1 MTMKTKHPFFPIL
14 GTLLVLFLALSA
26 AFPAQGQSRK
36 DIAKKDLLKQG
47 NRMYKR
53 AEYDRADSLY
63 AQAVALDTTY
73 ATGWYNLGNS
83 LYLGGDAAQAQ
94 AAWMKSLFNT
104 PQDDQRAPVLYNLG
118 GVEMDKKN
126 YAEAIK
132 LYKDAL
138 RRDPSD
144 EQARYNLA
152 LAQQLLKDQQQNQSQ
167 NNQNQNNNN
176 NNNQNDPNQN
186 NNNNNDN
193 NQNNQNQNNNNNNNQ
208 NDPNQNNNNNNPNQN
223 DPNQNNNNNN
233 NDNNQND
240 PNQNNNNNNPNQNNN
255 NNNNQNDQN
264 QNNNNNNNQNDQNQN
279 NNNNDNNQNNNNN
292 NNQND
297 QNQNNN
303 NNNNQ
308 NDQNQNNQN
317 QNNNNNNP
325 NQNNQNQNNQGGGG
339 SSGQQA
345 PQRLSPS
352 DEQMLRAIDRQEQN
366 TQDKLKGDK
375 TEGAVIHTT
384 KDW

>member
-1 MTMKTKHPFFPIL
+1 MTMKTKHPFFPIP

-26 AFPAQGQSRK
+26 AFPAQGQSRQ

-167 NNQNQNNNN
+167 NNQN
-176 NNNQNDPNQN
+176 
-186 NNNNNDN
+186 
-193 NQNNQNQNNNNNNNQ
+193 
-208 NDPNQNNNNNNPNQN
+208 
-223 DPNQNNNNNN
+223 
-233 NDNNQND
+233 
-240 PNQNNNNNNPNQNNN
+240 

-279 NNNNDNNQNNNNN
+279 NNNNDQNQNNNQNNPNQNNNNN
-292 NNQND
+292 NQ
-297 QNQNNN
+297 
-303 NNNNQ
+303 
-308 NDQNQNNQN
+308 
-317 QNNNNNNP
+317 NNP
-325 NQNNQNQNNQGGGG
+325 NQNDQNQNNQGGGG
-339 SSGQQA
+339 SSGQQT

>member
-1 MTMKTKHPFFPIL
+1 MTMKTKHPFFPIP

-26 AFPAQGQSRK
+26 AFPAQGQSRQ

-176 NNNQNDPNQN
+176 NN
-186 NNNNNDN
+186 DN

-208 NDPNQNNNNNNPNQN
+208 NDPNQNNNNNN
-223 DPNQNNNNNN
+223 

-240 PNQNNNNNNPNQNNN
+240 PNQ
-255 NNNNQNDQN
+255 
-264 QNNNNNNNQNDQNQN
+264 
-279 NNNNDNNQNNNNN
+279 N

-317 QNNNNNNP
+317 QHNNNNNP

>member
-1 MTMKTKHPFFPIL
+1 MTMKTKHPFFPIP

-167 NNQNQNNNN
+167 NNQNQNQNNN
-176 NNNQNDPNQN
+176 NNDNQNDPNQNDQNQNNNNNNDNQNDPNQN
-186 NNNNNDN
+186 NNNNNN
-193 NQNNQNQNNNNNNNQ
+193 NQNDPNQNNNNNNNQ
-208 NDPNQNNNNNNPNQN
+208 NDPNQNNNNNNN
-223 DPNQNNNNNN
+223 D
-233 NDNNQND
+233 
-240 PNQNNNNNNPNQNNN
+240 
-255 NNNNQNDQN
+255 NNQNDQN
-264 QNNNNNNNQNDQNQN
+264 QNNNNNNN
-279 NNNNDNNQNNNNN
+279 DNNQNNNNN
-292 NNQND
+292 NDNQND
-297 QNQNNN
+297 P
-303 NNNNQ
+303 
-308 NDQNQNNQN
+308 NQNNQN

-325 NQNNQNQNNQGGGG
+325 NQNDQNQNNQGGGG

>member
-1 MTMKTKHPFFPIL
+1 MTMKTKHPFFPIP

-26 AFPAQGQSRK
+26 AFPAQGQSRQ

-176 NNNQNDPNQN
+176 NDNNNNQNDQNQN

-193 NQNNQNQNNNNNNNQ
+193 NQNNQNQNNQNQNNNNNNNDNQ
-208 NDPNQNNNNNNPNQN
+208 NDPNQNNNNNNDNQN

-233 NDNNQND
+233 NDNQND
-240 PNQNNNNNNPNQNNN
+240 PNQNNNNNNDPNQN
-255 NNNNQNDQN
+255 D
-264 QNNNNNNNQNDQNQN
+264 
-279 NNNNDNNQNNNNN
+279 
-292 NNQND
+292 
-297 QNQNNN
+297 
-303 NNNNQ
+303 
-308 NDQNQNNQN
+308 QN

>member
-1 MTMKTKHPFFPIL
+1 MTMKTKHPFFPIP

-176 NNNQNDPNQN
+176 NN
-186 NNNNNDN
+186 DN

-208 NDPNQNNNNNNPNQN
+208 NDPNQNNNNN
-223 DPNQNNNNNN
+223 
-233 NDNNQND
+233 DNNQND
-240 PNQNNNNNNPNQNNN
+240 P
-255 NNNNQNDQN
+255 
-264 QNNNNNNNQNDQNQN
+264 NQN